1 MLENETTTIKDLP
14 SRTRKTEDIRTSWAH
29 HRCQHRYCAH
39 SRTWCSDLSWSW
51 KRKLHRAPGSMSAG
65 IISFLTPT
73 WHPSMGSPVRGF
85 QDDPRCISPRFSG
98 NLWFLLIS
106 GVSRYLSL
114 VLNKTCQVRSV
125 GFGSFDFCCWGWH
138 EKRAEWRA
146 VADPRRWFS
155 NWMCWAVTSEEPPVL
170 FGFYNFD
177 PDAANFEFNS
187 SHDQLL

>member
-29 HRCQHRYCAH
+29 HRCQHWHCAH
-39 SRTWCSDLSWSW
+39 SRIWCSDLSWSW

-65 IISFLTPT
+65 ITSLSPGTSQWDPQ
-73 WHPSMGSPVRGF
+73 SGSKMI
-85 QDDPRCISPRFSG
+85 QDDPRCISQIFGEP
-98 NLWFLLIS
+98 LIS

-138 EKRAEWRA
+138 EKRTEWRA

-170 FGFYNFD
+170 FGFNFEYFD

-187 SHDQLL
+187 SHDQLV